1 MTSTD
6 WVAACWIDE
15 RTEPR
20 MNPLTASRSG
30 CKGLGVF
37 GVAGNRVSDDRL
49 TSTPSVV
56 ELFDQCRSSRA
67 RHVPVPREA
76 SNRRGPFM

>member
-20 MNPLTASRSG
+20 MNPLTVSSSG

-37 GVAGNRVSDDRL
+37 SVAGNRVSDDRL

-56 ELFDQCRSSRA
+56 ELFDQRRASHA
-67 RHVPVPREA
+67 RHVPATRDA
-76 SNRRGPFM
+76 SNRQGLFM